1 MGDNPT
7 LEIMNQ
13 MFMDEKLM
21 DSQKHGIIV
30 CLKKIPR
37 PTRPE
42 DNRPL
47 TLLNADFKLLA
58 RIIANRIRPWIKDLL
73 HPSQHCGVQD
83 NNISGA
89 ISAIRD
95 AIAETELT
103 HTPVCIISLDFKGAF
118 DKIVRSYLFAMLAS
132 YVFSSKF
139 RQ

>member
-42 DNRPL
+42 DHRPL

-58 RIIANRIRPWIKDLL
+58 RIIANRIRPWINNLSILVNIVESKTITYQGPSPPSGTPLL
-73 HPSQHCGVQD
+73 RL
-83 NNISGA
+83 N
-89 ISAIRD
+89 
-95 AIAETELT
+95 
-103 HTPVCIISLDFKGAF
+103 
-118 DKIVRSYLFAMLAS
+118 
-132 YVFSSKF
+132 
-139 RQ
+139 